1 MLEEL
6 AKEIYQEFYK
16 NLLENYIRQNEQH
29 VKISTRDDVTEVT
42 WPNKTI
48 YKGISYYKLY

>member
-1 MLEEL
+1 MEEL

-16 NLLENYIRQNEQH
+16 KLLENYIRQDEQH
-29 VKISTRDDVTEVT
+29 VKISTGDDVTEVI